1 MQGHTR
7 GTGQPAIPVSE
18 GEVHQRG
25 LDVWPCPPTFSHV
38 LRVGYSGKPCLRFRL
53 FTEGSFVAHP
63 TRPDENVA
71 PRRDQ
76 RGATQCTV
84 PADTRA
90 AAPIEDNRRR
100 TMGSFTTSIVGKLF
114 TTGPSSLVEA
124 SAHHR
129 YRQSSGASAHLRW
142 LVGKHTLETSG

>member
-1 MQGHTR
+1 LRLCHV
-7 GTGQPAIPVSE
+7 PYSSLASVPVSPSLAFATVANIE
-18 GEVHQRG
+18 TGNCRNRHGQSDQHEKGVSCMAR
-25 LDVWPCPPTFSHV
+25 PPLCCEPLEMATQK
-38 LRVGYSGKPCLRFRL
+38 G
-53 FTEGSFVAHP
+53 
-63 TRPDENVA
+63 A
-71 PRRDQ
+71 PRRRQ

-129 YRQSSGASAHLRW
+129 YRQSSRASAHLRW
-142 LVGKHTLETSG
+142 LVGKHTLETSD